1 MRRADRLFRLLL
13 ELRRG
18 RVVTAR
24 ELARRLEVSERTIYR
39 DVADLSASGV
49 PIVGEA
55 GVGYRLAGF
64 ELPPLMFDRDEVEA
78 LALGARVVEGW
89 GDAELAAAGRTA
101 LAKIEAALPSA
112 RAHLVE
118 ETRLFAPTWGEPPGQ
133 RLPLGQARR
142 AIRDRR
148 ILDLDYRDEQG
159 TASVRSVRPL
169 ALAFYPPAWML
180 ISWCELRD
188 DFRNFRLD
196 RCVSLEATERRFAEE
211 PGKTL
216 ADFLERMRAHDAER
230 ERRAPPPPGD
240 SGDAPPESRPARR
253 RPLPAQS
260 SA

>member
-24 ELARRLEVSERTIYR
+24 ELARRLEVSERTVYR

-49 PIVGEA
+49 PIAGEA

-78 LALGARVVEGW
+78 LVLGARVTEAW
-89 GDAELAAAGRTA
+89 GDGALAGAARSA
-101 LAKIEAALPSA
+101 LAKIEAVLP
-112 RAHLVE
+112 RGRERLVE
-118 ETRLFAPTWGEPPGQ
+118 ETRLYAPTHGEPAAEK
-133 RLPLGQARR
+133 LPLSDLR
-142 AIRDRR
+142 AAVRDRR
-148 ILDLDYRDEQG
+148 RVRLVYRDVEARESER
-159 TASVRSVRPL
+159 TVRPL
-169 ALAFYPPAWML
+169 ALSFYPPVWLL
-180 ISWCELRD
+180 IGWCELRR

-196 RCVSLEATERRFAEE
+196 RFHEHAVTAERFADE

-216 ADFLERMRAHDAER
+216 ADYLRRVEAEIAAHRAT
-230 ERRAPPPPGD
+230 
-240 SGDAPPESRPARR
+240 
-253 RPLPAQS
+253 QS

>member
-24 ELARRLEVSERTIYR
+24 ELARRLEVSERTVYR
-39 DVADLSASGV
+39 DVSDLSASGV
-49 PIVGEA
+49 PIAGEP

-89 GDAELAAAGRTA
+89 GDAELAAAATTA

-118 ETRLFAPTWGEPPGQ
+118 ETRLYAPTWGERKVE
-133 RLPLGQARR
+133 RLPLGPARR
-142 AIRDRR
+142 AIRERR
-148 ILDLDYRDEQG
+148 AVTLDYRDEKG
-159 TASVRSVRPL
+159 AASERAVRPL
-169 ALAFYPPAWML
+169 ALAFYPPFWLL
-180 ISWCELRD
+180 IAWCELRV

-196 RCVSLEATERRFAEE
+196 RCAALTVTERHFDDE
-211 PGKTL
+211 PGKRL
-216 ADFLERMRAHDAER
+216 ADYLARLTSEAASHERH
-230 ERRAPPPPGD
+230 
-240 SGDAPPESRPARR
+240 
-253 RPLPAQS
+253 
-260 SA
+260 